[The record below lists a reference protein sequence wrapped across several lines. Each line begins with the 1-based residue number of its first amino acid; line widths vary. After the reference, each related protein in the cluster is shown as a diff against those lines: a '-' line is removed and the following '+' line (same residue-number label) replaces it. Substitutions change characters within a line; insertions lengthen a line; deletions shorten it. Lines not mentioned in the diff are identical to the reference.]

1 MLFTLLKKTAVD
13 VDADVCGERMRMV
26 GCKMANQSAKKMLW
40 PLLNK
45 KLRQAAV
52 NQYCSR
58 LSEETS
64 YAVKKKRLATAAKPW
79 YFCSLIYSE
88 HMVG

>member
-1 MLFTLLKKTAVD
+1 MHMYAGKEGVWWVAKWQINLP
-13 VDADVCGERMRMV
+13 
-26 GCKMANQSAKKMLW
+26 KKMLW

-52 NQYCSR
+52 IQYCGP

-64 YAVKKKRLATAAKPW
+64 YAVKKKAAG
-79 YFCSLIYSE
+79 YSCKTL
-88 HMVG
+88 VFFAV

>member
-1 MLFTLLKKTAVD
+1 MQMYAGKECVWWVAKWQINLQKK
-13 VDADVCGERMRMV
+13 R
-26 GCKMANQSAKKMLW
+26 LW

-52 NQYCSR
+52 IQYCGP

-64 YAVKKKRLATAAKPW
+64 YAVKKSGWLQLQNLGI
-79 YFCSLIYSE
+79 FCSLIYSE